1 MIHYSTTLQYRRK
14 AEGSKLKLEASKAK
28 DAEAKAVKHQLET
41 PEERQE
47 GTFPSVSLLGCSWR
61 LLRRGRR
68 DSGTFPI
75 ISRLGCSWRYLG
87 RGKTDFKRIYNQR
100 KGISHAG
107 DTLV

>member
-28 DAEAKAVKHQLET
+28 DAEVKAVKRQLET

-68 DSGTFPI
+68 DSGTFPS
-75 ISRLGCSWRYLG
+75 ISRL
-87 RGKTDFKRIYNQR
+87 GKTDFKRIYNQR